1 MIIIK
6 YSVKQ
11 IAEAIQR
18 TPQSIYRLFKSNKEL
33 AALLERHTIKD
44 GRNVYYDDTVY
55 EWFCHYYLLN
65 EAEGQAEENKPLV
78 ENGVVGGFEETQT
91 EENPLDTPRPSA
103 DFETIAAA
111 KDETIEALRQ
121 QIQALEQQLAEER
134 ASKAREISDLEK
146 QLQDKEAERLHFITE
161 NSKLSS
167 IIQAEKQER
176 QQLMLMLPPPKPQ
189 RQSIGQRIKA
199 LFRKNTENEGAAIDD

>member
-1 MIIIK
+1 M
-6 YSVKQ
+6 YSLKQ
-11 IAEAIQR
+11 IAEAINR

-33 AALLERHTIKD
+33 KALLDTHTFKD
-44 GRNVYYDDTVY
+44 GRNVYYDDTIF
-55 EWFCHYYLLN
+55 EWFSHYYILN
-65 EAEGQAEENKPLV
+65 GAEEKANEKKPLV
-78 ENGVVGGFEETQT
+78 ENEVGGGFEETQAP
-91 EENPLDTPRPSA
+91 NIPLDTPAPSA
-103 DFETIAAA
+103 DFEAIAAA

-121 QIQALEQQLAEER
+121 QIQGLEQQLAEER
-134 ASKAREISDLEK
+134 ANKEREISVLEK

-199 LFRKNTENEGAAIDD
+199 FFSGNKNDEGAANDV